1 MMTAKFSQKNLKI
14 LFKIVV
20 SVGLIIWLLFNIDLA
35 QILRLCK
42 DANWHFLVLIAP
54 IIFIACIFINVL
66 RWKLI
71 LKQQEINSPFWQ
83 LFAIY
88 IKGTFLSSFL
98 PGGITT
104 GDIYRMYSLGR
115 DTGKKA
121 LSISSVLM
129 ERAIGVFSLLTLSLV
144 SLYYSIFITNNEIFV
159 PLVIPVLFMTALFS
173 TVSAFSIIFI
183 KRGYFN
189 KIKSNNSIMLKLQN
203 FINTIPN
210 YFSNKTILVEAF
222 LLSLLFQ
229 FTIVVWTYAVSYA
242 MDISISFLVL
252 CVTIPLINLLTI
264 LPLSIGGIGVRETAY
279 VFFLVPFGLEPSEAI
294 SISLISVL
302 LQTVLRLL
310 AGAVFFWGVSRQ
322 TKANFDE

>member
-1 MMTAKFSQKNLKI
+1 MMTAKFSRRILKI

-20 SVGLIIWLLFNIDLA
+20 SVGLIIWLLFNIDID

-42 DANWHFLVLIAP
+42 DADWHFLVILAP

-71 LKQQEINSPFWQ
+71 LKQQEINTSFWQ
-83 LFAIY
+83 LFVIY

-129 ERAIGVFSLLTLSLV
+129 ERAIGVFSLLTLSLG

-173 TVSAFSIIFI
+173 AVSAFSIIFI

-189 KIKSNNSIMLKLQN
+189 KSNNSIMLKLQY

-242 MDISISFLVL
+242 LDISISFLVL

-310 AGAVFFWGVSRQ
+310 AGAVFFWGVKTNES
-322 TKANFDE
+322 